1 MSSHAN
7 NRRRE
12 PGKASNEKLILGVA
26 LTAIAAVAVVWI
38 SMTMGSRMDGVNP
51 DLTRDPFE
59 MISGLLR
66 GTLVWPTAATLIAA
80 ACAAVVVLIGIW
92 VLWMRAMRRKGRTS
106 VDRAAPFMAP
116 VREISHMQGKQAQ
129 KKSERLGVTGNP
141 GIPVGATV
149 VAGKPLYASF
159 EDMMIVIAGP
169 RVGKSTSL
177 VIPALLSA
185 PGAVVSTSNKRDVLD
200 ATRDV
205 RSAAGPVWV
214 FDPQRVALE
223 EPTWWWNPLS
233 YVTDDT
239 KAEKLAQH
247 FAAGSK
253 VPGAKEDAF
262 FDPKGQ
268 SFLAGLLLAAAVG
281 NRPISQVYSWLTNVS
296 DEDPVN
302 LLEDAGYALMA
313 DGVAGVQRSTEK
325 LRDSVY
331 QTAEKMAACLKNS
344 AIHPWV
350 NPAVGGVDAEGNAIR
365 DPRPQFSPT
374 EFVTGA
380 GTLYSLSKEGTGTAG
395 PLVTALTAATIEAAE
410 EHAANSRGG
419 RLQTPLLGI
428 LDEAANVCRWTD
440 LPDLYS
446 HFGSRGIPIMSVFQS
461 WSQGIAVFGREGMR
475 KLWSASNVKLYAG
488 GVSETDFLGEMSE
501 LVGTYDRE
509 TSSVS
514 YNKGVRSTSTSLKRE
529 RILEVQELAD
539 LPRGRAVMF
548 SSGSRATLVKTV
560 PWYEGPHAAAIKA
573 SIAAHEPGA
582 RV

>member
-1 MSSHAN
+1 
-7 NRRRE
+7 
-12 PGKASNEKLILGVA
+12 
-26 LTAIAAVAVVWI
+26 
-38 SMTMGSRMDGVNP
+38 
-51 DLTRDPFE
+51 
-59 MISGLLR
+59 
-66 GTLVWPTAATLIAA
+66 
-80 ACAAVVVLIGIW
+80 
-92 VLWMRAMRRKGRTS
+92 
-106 VDRAAPFMAP
+106 
-116 VREISHMQGKQAQ
+116 
-129 KKSERLGVTGNP
+129 
-141 GIPVGATV
+141 
-149 VAGKPLYASF
+149 
-159 EDMMIVIAGP
+159 
-169 RVGKSTSL
+169 
-177 VIPALLSA
+177 
-185 PGAVVSTSNKRDVLD
+185 
-200 ATRDV
+200 
-205 RSAAGPVWV
+205 
-214 FDPQRVALE
+214 
-223 EPTWWWNPLS
+223 
-233 YVTDDT
+233 
-239 KAEKLAQH
+239 
-247 FAAGSK
+247 
-253 VPGAKEDAF
+253 
-262 FDPKGQ
+262 
-268 SFLAGLLLAAAVG
+268 
-281 NRPISQVYSWLTNVS
+281 
-296 DEDPVN
+296 
-302 LLEDAGYALMA
+302 MA

-331 QTAEKMAACLKNS
+331 QTAEKMATCLKNS

-350 NPAVGGVDAEGNAIR
+350 NPASGSVDAEGNAIY
-365 DPRPQFSPT
+365 DPRPQFAPA
-374 EFVTGA
+374 EFVTGT

-410 EHAANSRGG
+410 ELAANSRGG

-548 SSGSRATLVKTV
+548 SSGCRATLVKTV

-573 SIAAHEPGA
+573 SIAAHEPGV

>member
-1 MSSHAN
+1 MSTAAN

-12 PGKASNEKLILGVA
+12 PGKANNEKLILGLA
-26 LTAIAAVAVVWI
+26 LTAIALVAVLWV
-38 SMTMGSRMDGVNP
+38 SMTLGSRMDAVN
-51 DLTRDPFE
+51 DGLTRDPFE

-66 GTLVWPTAATLIAA
+66 GQLVWPGAAT
-80 ACAAVVVLIGIW
+80 VVALCFAGVALLIGVW
-92 VLWMRAMRRKGRTS
+92 LLWMRALKNRGRTN

-116 VREISHMQGKQAQ
+116 LRDVAHMQAKQAQ
-129 KKSERLGVTGNP
+129 KKSARLGVADSP

-149 VAGKPLYASF
+149 VAARPLYASY
-159 EDMMIVIAGP
+159 EDMLIVVAGP

-177 VIPALLSA
+177 VIPALLPA
-185 PGAVVSTSNKRDVLD
+185 PGAVVTTSNKRDVLD

-205 RSAAGPVWV
+205 RAKEGIVWV

-223 EPTWWWNPLS
+223 DSTWWWNPLS

-281 NRPISQVYSWLTNVS
+281 NRPISQVYSWLTNVAD
-296 DEDPVN
+296 DEPVY
-302 LLEDAGYALMA
+302 LLEDAGYSLMSE
-313 DGVAGVQRSTEK
+313 GVAGVQRSTEK

-350 NPAVGGVDAEGNAIR
+350 NPAVGSVDAEGNATS
-365 DPRPQFSPT
+365 DPRPQFSPRD
-374 EFVTGA
+374 FVTGT
-380 GTLYSLSKEGTGTAG
+380 GTLYSLSKEGVGTAG

-410 EHAANSRGG
+410 EHAAASRGG

-461 WSQGIAVFGREGMR
+461 WSQGVAVFGREGMR

-488 GVSETDFLGEMSE
+488 GVSETDFLGELSE

-548 SSGSRATLVKTV
+548 SSGSRATLLKTT
-560 PWYEGPHAAAIKA
+560 PWYTGPHAAAIKA

-582 RV
+582 AA

>member
-1 MSSHAN
+1 VSANTN

-12 PGKASNEKLILGVA
+12 PGKANNEKLILVLA
-26 LTAIAAVAVVWI
+26 VSAIALIAILWV
-38 SMTMGSRMDGVNP
+38 SMTAGSRMDGVNP

-66 GTLVWPTAATLIAA
+66 GDLVWPLAATLIAA
-80 ACAAVVVLIGIW
+80 GCVGVFALLGIW
-92 VLWMRAMRRKGRTS
+92 LAWMRSMKNKGRTN

-116 VREISHMQGKQAQ
+116 LREVAHMQGKQAQ
-129 KKSERLGVTGNP
+129 KKSDRLGVSGSP
-141 GIPVGATV
+141 GIPVGVTV
-149 VAGKPLYASF
+149 QAGKTLYASF

-177 VIPALLSA
+177 VIPALLAA

-200 ATRDV
+200 STRDL
-205 RSAAGPVWV
+205 RAAAGPVWV

-223 EPTWWWNPLS
+223 EPSWWWNPLS

-281 NRPISQVYSWLTNVS
+281 NRPVSQVYTWLTNVAE
-296 DEDPVN
+296 DEPVY

-350 NPAVGGVDAEGNAIR
+350 NPAVGTVDDEGNALS
-365 DPRPQFSPT
+365 DPRPQFNPT
-374 EFVTGA
+374 EFVTGS

-410 EHAANSRGG
+410 ELAANSRGG

-488 GVSETDFLGEMSE
+488 GVSETDFLGELSE

-560 PWYEGPHAAAIKA
+560 PWYQGPHASAIKA
-573 SIAAHEPGA
+573 SIAAHEPGVRA
-582 RV
+582 

>member
-1 MSSHAN
+1 
-7 NRRRE
+7 
-12 PGKASNEKLILGVA
+12 
-26 LTAIAAVAVVWI
+26 
-38 SMTMGSRMDGVNP
+38 MDGVNP

-66 GTLVWPTAATLIAA
+66 GSLVWPTAATLIAA
-80 ACAAVVVLIGIW
+80 ACVAGVALIGIW

-116 VREISHMQGKQAQ
+116 LREISHMQGKQAQ

-205 RSAAGPVWV
+205 RAAAGPVWV

-281 NRPISQVYSWLTNVS
+281 NRPNLTGVQLADQRERRRS
-296 DEDPVN
+296 GEPPRGRR
-302 LLEDAGYALMA
+302 LRA
-313 DGVAGVQRSTEK
+313 DGGRCGRRAALHRK
-325 LRDSVY
+325 ARDSVY

-350 NPAVGGVDAEGNAIR
+350 NPNGWCVDSEGTRSAIR
-365 DPRPQFSPT
+365 GRSSTQLSSSPAPALSTRCRKRAPAPQ
-374 EFVTGA
+374 
-380 GTLYSLSKEGTGTAG
+380 
-395 PLVTALTAATIEAAE
+395 
-410 EHAANSRGG
+410 
-419 RLQTPLLGI
+419 
-428 LDEAANVCRWTD
+428 
-440 LPDLYS
+440 
-446 HFGSRGIPIMSVFQS
+446 
-461 WSQGIAVFGREGMR
+461 
-475 KLWSASNVKLYAG
+475 
-488 GVSETDFLGEMSE
+488 
-501 LVGTYDRE
+501 DR
-509 TSSVS
+509 S
-514 YNKGVRSTSTSLKRE
+514 
-529 RILEVQELAD
+529 
-539 LPRGRAVMF
+539 
-548 SSGSRATLVKTV
+548 
-560 PWYEGPHAAAIKA
+560 
-573 SIAAHEPGA
+573 
-582 RV
+582 

>member
-1 MSSHAN
+1 MSSTVN

-12 PGKASNEKLILGVA
+12 PGKASNEKLILA
-26 LTAIAAVAVVWI
+26 LALSAIAIVAVVWV
-38 SMTMGSRMDGVNP
+38 SMTMGSRMEGVNP

-66 GTLVWPTAATLIAA
+66 GTLVWPTAATLITA

-205 RSAAGPVWV
+205 RAAAGPVWV
-214 FDPQRVALE
+214 FDPQRVALD

-239 KAEKLAQH
+239 RAEKLAQH

-281 NRPISQVYSWLTNVS
+281 DRPISQVYTWLTNVA
-296 DEDPVN
+296 DDQPVY
-302 LLEDAGYALMA
+302 LLEDAGYALVA

-344 AIHPWV
+344 AVHPWV
-350 NPAVGGVDAEGNAIR
+350 NPAGDATAAS
-365 DPRPQFSPT
+365 DPRPQFNPS
-374 EFVTGA
+374 EFVLGT

-461 WSQGIAVFGREGMR
+461 WSQGVAVFGREGMR

-560 PWYEGPHAAAIKA
+560 PWYDGPHAAAIKA
-573 SIAAHEPGA
+573 SIAAHEPGV